1 MSNVYFLRSREDFWV
16 FEEHLRHRQAVQL
29 TAKPRAE
36 FTRLQSQMA
45 RLRQI
50 NSDVLPLAEELSKGA
65 VESQLAKSGFQLRS
79 EALLRM
85 ANEEDPM
92 KEKCFIKGESHAT
105 CSQ

>member
-50 NSDVLPLAEELSKGA
+50 NSDVLPLAEELSKA
-65 VESQLAKSGFQLRS
+65 RLRVSSLKVASSSGRK
-79 EALLRM
+79 RCCGW
-85 ANEEDPM
+85 PM
-92 KEKCFIKGESHAT
+92 RKT
-105 CSQ
+105 P